1 MPVGHL
7 YVLEKCL
14 FGSSAQFLMSFFFFF
29 LIVWAVCI
37 FWKLSSHWPS
47 GLQFFFFYQ
56 PAGCLFYLIMVS
68 VAVQELISLIRSHLF
83 IFAFISITLGDWR
96 IHWHALCHLVFCLC
110 FLWEFCGV
118 MSYIYSLSHGIQF

>member
-1 MPVGHL
+1 M
-7 YVLEKCL
+7 CL
-14 FGSSAQFLMSFFFFF
+14 LAICMFWRNVYLDLLPNFWWASFFFFNCMSC
-29 LIVWAVCI
+29 LYILEV
-37 FWKLSSHWPS
+37 KLSLAIW
-47 GLQFFFFYQ
+47 FAIFFFYQ